1 MKAMFRTGAGLLA
14 AASLALTP
22 VTASAQTGD
31 YDPAIYNLLMD
42 CAALQALFSQAA
54 EKEEDKKRSLSSA
67 VGFMSAAETLSGKE
81 IKDYGTELSPRRDR
95 LLTMLNKD
103 DKALLRLAKTCAAIE
118 RVGRDAI
125 EAEKIK

>member
-1 MKAMFRTGAGLLA
+1 MKAMFRTGAGVLA

-22 VTASAQTGD
+22 VTASAQSND

-54 EKEEDKKRSLSSA
+54 EKEADKNRSLASA
-67 VGFMSAAETLSGKE
+67 VGFISAAETLSGKE
-81 IKDYGTELSPRRDR
+81 IKDYGTELGPRRDR
-95 LLTMLNKD
+95 LMGMLSKD
-103 DKALLRLAKTCAAIE
+103 EKALLRLTKTCAAIE

-125 EAEKIK
+125 EAENLK